1 MRVKKEYLEEGESRE
16 KSEKKAEVVSAGASG
31 RNRV

>member
-1 MRVKKEYLEEGESRE
+1 MEGESRE
-16 KSEKKAEVVSAGASG
+16 KSLREKLRVVSAGASG